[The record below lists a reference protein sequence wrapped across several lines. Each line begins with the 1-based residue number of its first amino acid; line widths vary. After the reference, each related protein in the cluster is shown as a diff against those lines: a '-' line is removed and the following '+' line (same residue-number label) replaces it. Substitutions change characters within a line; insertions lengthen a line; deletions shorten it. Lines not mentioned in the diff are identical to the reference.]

1 MAANTGVDNVAL
13 VKFFDATKPKLWL
26 EVNGKK
32 YVLVQYNATF
42 ALNEI
47 PTASCTLAT
56 GERVTQGPPGF
67 AAAEELSKELSGVG
81 LAPAKVT
88 LDLDGSDWEPRGKK
102 FKGSKVIFEGY
113 YAGVA
118 YVRVG
123 TKIQLTA
130 SLVHK
135 LVDLTFGSIFSENM
149 HPSNAA
155 SLVVDAV
162 TVPLGQGCQGAA
174 AGSTGKA
181 VWGMTGFLGKG
192 MPPPNTRGD
201 EPGFGSQLIE
211 VLKCCAKL
219 NLFKINCN
227 PGLGGARDTGNA
239 AATAVLNKIASE
251 TGDLSNPLTGIPF
264 PASISSYV
272 AKQLT
277 SFRGITFWD
286 LLVNKW
292 CPDFM
297 LAISPLPGAT
307 DGGKGGD
314 YATIIPNI
322 PTHKK
327 HYTDL
332 YLNDYVT
339 FEMRASMHKPLMAV
353 GVFAPGLS
361 TTGATW
367 NPEPTKPVS
376 GGICIG
382 GMYPTDAKTTGQFLA
397 LQAPGW
403 LQDVLVSSGAAGA
416 FVVGGNT
423 ASDPEA
429 ENGARDTSYTKHRSV
444 INDVLSKLARTYYM
458 ANSLR
463 GRGGSFGSKLRFD
476 IAPGTIVKL
485 HAKKAAHS
493 HGDGIKSL
501 PADLYGQITR
511 VTYNINADSP
521 VARTDFDIVAV
532 RNEDENTDSDYAS
545 SKHPFF
551 EGTWAGG
558 TLVKDWDFK

>member
-1 MAANTGVDNVAL
+1 MAANPGLKNVAL
-13 VKFFDATKPKLWL
+13 VKFFDAAKPTLWL
-26 EVNGKK
+26 TVKGKK

-67 AAAEELSKELSGVG
+67 TASEKLAEELSGVG
-81 LAPAKVT
+81 LAPATVT
-88 LDLDGSDWEPRGKK
+88 LDLDGSEWEPSGKK
-102 FKGSKVIFEGY
+102 FKGKKVIFEGY

-118 YVRVG
+118 YQRVG
-123 TKIQLTA
+123 AKIQLTV

-162 TVPLGQGCQGAA
+162 AKPLGGCQGAA

-181 VWGMTGFLGKG
+181 VWGMTGFLGEKL
-192 MPPPNTRGD
+192 PPGNRRGR

-219 NLFKINCN
+219 NLFKINCD
-227 PGLGGARDTGNA
+227 PGLGGARNTGNA

-251 TGDLSNPLTGIPF
+251 TGRLSPPLNNIPF
-264 PASISSYV
+264 TTSISSDI
-272 AKQLT
+272 ATQLT

-297 LAISPLPGAT
+297 LAISPLPGVP
-307 DGGKGGD
+307 DGGPSGD

-322 PTHKK
+322 PTHQEN
-327 HYTDL
+327 YTDL
-332 YLNDYVT
+332 YLNDYAT
-339 FEMRASMHKPLMAV
+339 FEMRASQHKPLMAV
-353 GVFAPGLS
+353 GVFAPSLS

-367 NPEPTKPVS
+367 LPEPTKPVS

-382 GMYPTDAKTTGQFLA
+382 GMYPTDAKATGQFLA

-403 LQDVLVSSGAAGA
+403 LQNVLVSSGAAGA

-429 ENGARDTSYTKHRSV
+429 ENGKRDVSYTKHQTV
-444 INDVLSKLARTYYM
+444 VNDVLKKLAHTYYM

-463 GRGGSFGSKLRFD
+463 GRSGSFGSKLRFD

-485 HAKKAAHS
+485 HAEKAAGS

-501 PADLYGQITR
+501 PADLYGQVTR
-511 VTYNINADSP
+511 VTYNLNADAP

-532 RNEDENTDSDYAS
+532 RNEEENKDSDYAS
-545 SKHPFF
+545 SKHPLFD
-551 EGTWAGG
+551 GTWAGG
-558 TLVKDWDFK
+558 TLVKGWDFK